1 MHEIQ
6 VLCCTA
12 HLVSFHLPRNCKALS
27 VLGFPLPVP
36 PPNTGEV
43 YCTSVQSQCSPL
55 ATMVCSQNIL
65 SLYISKEMAACPIKI
80 LIMDGWKEDLTGNAR
95 LGTLCYLPSDSNKHG
110 LWLHHVMANY
120 YLVINEE
127 NSFKQRDWGIWR
139 YMCIFFFF
147 LRNVNRILITETV
160 VIITINTRIFSVSS
174 GYLNLL
180 SNICQKKADT
190 TGFTNTK
197 QLWCLLH
204 CLWNYILPEPTRE
217 RDRLVSHSPHKEP
230 ANFTFKGQTTCV
242 AHFAGYMFSV
252 SAT

>member
-147 LRNVNRILITETV
+147 FWEMW
-160 VIITINTRIFSVSS
+160 
-174 GYLNLL
+174 
-180 SNICQKKADT
+180 
-190 TGFTNTK
+190 TG
-197 QLWCLLH
+197 
-204 CLWNYILPEPTRE
+204 
-217 RDRLVSHSPHKEP
+217 S
-230 ANFTFKGQTTCV
+230 
-242 AHFAGYMFSV
+242 
-252 SAT
+252 